1 MRRKLCIALMA
12 ATIVMASGC
21 GTQGGTREENVET
34 AEQEV
39 LEAVTDASE
48 EKKDS
53 APVEKEVLES
63 KEDENTET
71 DDTGGTKDVASIYSE
86 ILDMF
91 YYRILTGWD
100 GTEDVSYQ
108 RNIMWIFQTQ
118 ST

>member
-71 DDTGGTKDVASIYSE
+71 DDTGGTM
-86 ILDMF
+86 DMF